1 MANEG
6 KTIFNDETTGMLMK
20 KEFIVIHQSLK
31 VDQAITHLRKEVK
44 NKRNIHYIYVVD
56 EFNRLMGTLSLRE
69 LLGAQGD
76 ALVTA
81 YMETDVVYFPTDL
94 DQEPAAKV
102 FRDTDLVTIP
112 VVNHDEQ
119 LIGVIHVDDI
129 IDVIHEETTED
140 FHKMA
145 PVGSMEDGLGDASVF
160 TLYRKRIGWLV
171 ILVFMNIFSGA
182 GIAHFE
188 DVIASNIALVFFL
201 PLLVDSGGNAG
212 SQSATLMIRAMA
224 VGDIKMKDWL
234 KMFIKEISVSVA
246 LGLTM
251 ALAVA
256 SVGVFRGG
264 IEIAVVVAL
273 TMTVIVVVGSL
284 IGMSMPFI
292 FNKLNLDP
300 ATASA
305 PLITSIADIV
315 GVLIYFSIASKFLT
329 L

>member
-1 MANEG
+1 
-6 KTIFNDETTGMLMK
+6 
-20 KEFIVIHQSLK
+20 
-31 VDQAITHLRKEVK
+31 
-44 NKRNIHYIYVVD
+44 
-56 EFNRLMGTLSLRE
+56 
-69 LLGAQGD
+69 
-76 ALVTA
+76 
-81 YMETDVVYFPTDL
+81 
-94 DQEPAAKV
+94 
-102 FRDTDLVTIP
+102 
-112 VVNHDEQ
+112 
-119 LIGVIHVDDI
+119 
-129 IDVIHEETTED
+129 
-140 FHKMA
+140 
-145 PVGSMEDGLGDASVF
+145 
-160 TLYRKRIGWLV
+160 V

-212 SQSATLMIRAMA
+212 SQSATLMIRAMD

-234 KMFIKEISVSVA
+234 KMIVKEISVSVA

-251 ALAVA
+251 ALTVA
-256 SVGVFRGG
+256 SVGVFRGC

-273 TMTVIVVVGSL
+273 TMTVIVVVCSL

-300 ATASA
+300 VTASA